1 MIGLK
6 AFPAVVCGLALFT
19 MTANAE
25 TLKELKRELAA
36 KEARISKL
44 ERRIREL
51 EHHRLVPDP
60 LVPEPT
66 RVATPAAV
74 RPVPLAPPPPPP
86 DDEGM
91 DRALERTLVREGGLV
106 LPPYTYEFS
115 PQLSYAHWDKV
126 QDPDVR
132 NSYAAAMSFRI
143 GLPWQTQLSFALP
156 YVHNDGKDGFSS
168 SGLGDAGFLVSKE
181 VLRES
186 DGVPNLVGSV
196 GWTSPTSNGNTFGP
210 IPYVSGFQGGLTAS
224 KKLDP
229 LVVFMTASY
238 FSSLSH
244 EVAGT
249 KVNPSDVVGLRMGAS
264 LSISPATALT
274 AGMNFNYLVDP
285 HAADF
290 VVPNSDRLLTSVD
303 VGLSTI
309 LWKRTLLN
317 ITAQFGVTGHVPDFR
332 LMTSIPV
339 RF

>member
-6 AFPAVVCGLALFT
+6 TLFAVVSGLALFT

-36 KEARISKL
+36 KKAHISKL

-51 EHHRLVPDP
+51 EQHRPLPNP

-66 RVATPAAV
+66 RIVTPVAAV
-74 RPVPLAPPPPPP
+74 RPVPVAPPAP
-86 DDEGM
+86 DAEGM

-106 LPPYTYEFS
+106 LPVGTYELS

-126 QDPDVR
+126 QDPDIR
-132 NSYAAAMSFRI
+132 NSYAAAMSFRM
-143 GLPWQTQLSFALP
+143 GLPWQTQLSFSLP
-156 YVHNDGKDGFSS
+156 FVHNEGRDGSSS
-168 SGLGDAGFLVSKE
+168 SGLADAGFLVSKE
-181 VLRES
+181 LLRES
-186 DGVPNLVGSV
+186 DWVPNLVGSV
-196 GWTSPTSNGNTFGP
+196 GWTSPTSHGNTFGP

-229 LVVFMTASY
+229 LVVFMSASY

-249 KVNPSDVVGLRMGAS
+249 KVNPSDVVGFRMGTS
-264 LSISPATALT
+264 LAISPATALT

-290 VVPNSDRLLTSVD
+290 VVPNADRLLTTVD
-303 VGLSTI
+303 IGLSTI
-309 LWKRTLLN
+309 IWQRTLLN

-332 LMTSIPV
+332 LMTSIPI